1 MKLLI
6 DLNSIVTASLL
17 VGKDPDAYKV
27 DGQTINS
34 HEYGYSNFL
43 NSYRSTL
50 DVLGLTPMHTVGVY
64 DDVDS
69 RKRRQAIY
77 PAYKEHRTK
86 RPPQYYEEFN
96 KCMGAVKKFLRE
108 LGGCVVTAKRTEADD
123 IIAFIAPKLN
133 DPVIWSKDK
142 DLISIGCKVWMD
154 QELIAGNDCGSRFLP
169 EMPRKYIR
177 LYRSLVSDTGDFGPG
192 MGANGFG
199 EKKFLAL
206 WLQFGEEGLDDI
218 INLIENKK
226 LHLLQGDVPE
236 FKPLQN
242 IIDSADTIYTT
253 WALAGWLPIKLHWL
267 KWEPGFAHDR
277 NCASYDEAFDEFYQN
292 CTLVTAGNLETA
304 RNFITAQLPVTNF
317 VPIDCETDVPEE
329 SKPWLAKIYE
339 ELGKQKAPIQ
349 VDVHESKIV
358 GMSLTVGN
366 NLQHTFYFSI
376 DHADTD
382 NITTE
387 QAKDIML
394 DIPQPKIAHNAS
406 GFEIPVFYLN
416 WKEWVPGIYCSQIA
430 AGYVDENEP
439 KGLKALSS
447 RYYQYK
453 QVAYKDV
460 VSITEPVLENGEP
473 KLDSDGAPVMTT
485 RMRGMRELTGKETT
499 AYGCDDTIM
508 GGHLFNFFE
517 LVMDVEETFNAYEMV
532 ETDAMYMTAFSFVN
546 GADCNLDK
554 MAELKREDE
563 LAAAE
568 AQKIIDA
575 YLIDMGWPGAVF
587 DPLTEASPAEVKRGF
602 EMLTYGQP
610 LKTKFRKLDKIAAAI
625 LVEAEECESGDLTGL
640 LQQYAA
646 LVEAEDV
653 GGMNQLLADNFVP
666 RVEFSA
672 NSVTQKRKL
681 LYEVMNLPIRY
692 YNQVTEVMEKAGRT
706 QGDPSTDEDVLKWAK
721 KDATE
726 EEGKVIDAIMRVMN
740 YKTRDGLFYSSYP
753 LLVHW
758 KTGKIHSSLKQSSTT
773 SRRFAPSG
781 PNVNQQPKRSEEGKK
796 IRGCIEPH
804 HEDAVIVAP
813 DFSGQE
819 LRVGAHETQDP
830 ASLACYIGD
839 NLKDL
844 HTITAFAINQKQGNE
859 FETYEELEKVI
870 KDDDKTHPLFKKA
883 KEYRG
888 VKAKPTNFLSQYV
901 SIGGGAWMLGKK
913 LQISEDEAQGFLDAK
928 SEAFP
933 GIDAWKER
941 YGEQI
946 QRQGYSETFLGAK
959 KHIVPLLRT
968 QDHQHIIRSALNFRI
983 QSSSAEMTKLVLGAI
998 WRSGLMFRYDVR
1010 FLYPVH
1016 DEVVFSVA
1024 KKDLQAFALE
1034 LRPIMQQQYADMSVP
1049 IVSSFSVGPN
1059 FADLDEIPW
1068 EGCDDWL
1075 AKQQGLQKAA

>member
-1 MKLLI
+1 MKLVI
-6 DLNSIVTASLL
+6 DLNSIVTSSLL
-17 VGKDPDAYKV
+17 VGKDPD
-27 DGQTINS
+27 GFREENQQINTA
-34 HEYGYSNFL
+34 EYGYSNFL
-43 NSYRSTL
+43 NTYRKTL
-50 DVLGLTPMHTVGVY
+50 DALGLTPMATVGVY

-77 PAYKEHRTK
+77 PAYKEHRVK
-86 RPPQYYEEFN
+86 RPAGYYEEFN
-96 KCMGAVKKFLRE
+96 KCMDAVKLFLRE
-108 LGGCVVTAKRTEADD
+108 LGGICLTAKRTEADD
-123 IIAFIAPKLN
+123 TIAFIASKL
-133 DPVIWSKDK
+133 DSCIIWSKDK
-142 DLISIGCKVWMD
+142 DLISIGAPVWMD
-154 QELIAGNDCGSRFLP
+154 GELIAGSDCGSRFLP

-192 MGANGFG
+192 MGAVGFG
-199 EKKFLAL
+199 EGAFLKM
-206 WLQFGEEGLDDI
+206 WLQFGEEGLDDLTS
-218 INLIENKK
+218 LIEDKK
-226 LHLLQGDVPE
+226 LHLLQGDVSD
-236 FKPLQN
+236 FKPFQK
-242 IIDSADTIYTT
+242 IIDSADTVYTT

-277 NCASYDEAFDEFYQN
+277 TCKSYDEAFDEFYQN
-292 CTLVTAGNLETA
+292 CILVTAGNLKEA
-304 RNFITAQLPVTNF
+304 KDFIAEHLPVTRF

-329 SKPWLAKIYE
+329 SKAWLQTIYE
-339 ELGKQKAPIQ
+339 NLGKQKAPIQ
-349 VDVHESKIV
+349 IDVHESKLV

-387 QAKDIML
+387 QARDLML
-394 DIPQPKIAHNAS
+394 SIDQPKIAHNAS
-406 GFEIPVFYLN
+406 GFEIPVFYLDWN
-416 WKEWVPGIYCSQIA
+416 TWVPDIYCSQIA
-430 AGYVDENEP
+430 AGYVDENET
-439 KGLKALSS
+439 KGLKSLSS
-447 RYYQYK
+447 RYYRYK

-460 VSITEPVLENGEP
+460 VSIVEKDAEGNETV
-473 KLDSDGAPVMTT
+473 
-485 RMRGMRELTGKETT
+485 RMRGMRELTGAETT

-517 LVMDVEETFNAYEMV
+517 LVMDVEETFAAYVAV
-532 ETDAMYMTAFSFVN
+532 ESDAMYMTALSFVEGTN
-546 GADCNLDK
+546 CNLDK
-554 MAELKREDE
+554 LAQLQQEDREAAE
-563 LAAAE
+563 E
-568 AQKIIDA
+568 AQKKIDA
-575 YLIDMGWPGAVF
+575 YLIQMGWPGAVF
-587 DPLTEASPAEVKRGF
+587 EPLVDVSVAEIKRGYKL
-602 EMLTYGQP
+602 LTYGVP
-610 LKTKFRKLDKIAAAI
+610 LKTRFRKLDKIVAAI
-625 LVEAEECESGDLTGL
+625 LVEAGELEAGVGKL
-640 LQQYAA
+640 LEQYAA

-653 GGMNQLLADNFVP
+653 GGMNQLLVDNFVP

-672 NSVTQKRKL
+672 NSSLQKRKL

-692 YNQVTEVMEKAGRT
+692 YNQVTDTMREAGRT

-721 KDATE
+721 KDATK
-726 EEGKVIDAIMRVMN
+726 EEGEVIDAIMRVIN
-740 YKTRDGLFYSSYP
+740 YKTREGLFYSSYP

-758 KTGKIHSSLKQSSTT
+758 KTGKIHPSLKQSSTT

-830 ASLACYIGD
+830 ASLACYVGD

-844 HTITAFAINQKQGNE
+844 HTITAFAISQKQKNE
-859 FETYEELEKVI
+859 FDTYDDLAAAL
-870 KDDDKTHPLFKKA
+870 DDKEHPLYKKA

-913 LQISEDEAQGFLDAK
+913 LQIPEEEAQGFLDAK

-933 GIDAWKER
+933 GIDRWKQE

-983 QSSSAEMTKLVLGAI
+983 QSSSAEMTKLVMGAI
-998 WRSGLMFRYDVR
+998 WRSGLMFRYDAR
-1010 FLYPVH
+1010 FIFPYH
-1016 DEVVFSVA
+1016 DELVFSVA
-1024 KKDLQAFALE
+1024 KKDLAAFSAE
-1034 LRPIMQQQYADMSVP
+1034 LKPIMTQQYADMSVP
-1049 IVSSFSVGPN
+1049 IVSSFAVGLN
-1059 FADLDEIPW
+1059 FADLDEIEW
-1068 EGCDDWL
+1068 EGCEAWL
-1075 AKQQGLQKAA
+1075 AKDSWKQCNEIPH